1 MSKFSRKELMTA
13 VTSGEV
19 VTTPPSN
26 IIPLSLKVFRLE
38 GSEDR
43 EAILSFSK
51 LSKHSLTGPQKYPTS
66 DLSWAFLS
74 DR

>member
-13 VTSGEV
+13 VTRGEV

-26 IIPLSLKVFRLE
+26 IIPLSLKVFRLD
-38 GSEDR
+38 GREDR

-51 LSKHSLTGPQKYPTS
+51 LSGTV
-66 DLSWAFLS
+66 
-74 DR
+74 